1 MFDPLLADLQAPAA
15 WDLTAPHD
23 LARLR
28 ADRVLLEAENVAREL
43 ALEDARADYALR
55 DGTATLDDLTD
66 AERAHDEAT
75 RRLHAHNAVIHT
87 VEAQVTAAEREATD
101 RALTEEL
108 ERLRDDLTRTEAEE
122 IGVLEEAERLLHAA
136 RLRSR
141 ELRDRAREL
150 RSHGRQLLARREAL
164 RGQPSPAVASLSIP
178 QAHEHEAKLG
188 LYRLSES
195 DKPDRMAEDA
205 VTTPNGA
212 DEAHEQHARRW
223 SAALSQVSSWP
234 TPKSE

>member
-1 MFDPLLADLQAPAA
+1 MSDPLLADLQVPAV

-28 ADRVLLEAENVAREL
+28 ADRVLLEAESVAREL
-43 ALEDARADYALR
+43 ALEDARADYAQR
-55 DGTATLDDLTD
+55 DGTATLDDVTQ
-66 AERAHDEAT
+66 AEHAHDHAA

-101 RALTEEL
+101 RALTDEL
-108 ERLRDDLTRTEAEE
+108 ERLRDDLTRTETEE

-150 RSHGRQLLARREAL
+150 RSRGRQLLARREAL

-178 QAHEHEAKLG
+178 EAHEHEAKLSG
-188 LYRLSES
+188 YRLSES
-195 DKPDRMAEDA
+195 DKPDRHDLDII
-205 VTTPNGA
+205 TTPNSA
-212 DEAHEQHARRW
+212 DAAHEQHKNRW
-223 SAALSQVSSWP
+223 SSALSLVSMWP
-234 TPKSE
+234 NPTSE